1 MHKITAEAKQQSNH
15 PNDKFAKKL
24 TLEATDLNFMT
35 NSYELDEWNI
45 WAFLKHFH
53 KINLKKD
60 ENIMKIAIFAQN
72 HKNM

>member
-35 NSYELDEWNI
+35 NSYELDE
-45 WAFLKHFH
+45 
-53 KINLKKD
+53 
-60 ENIMKIAIFAQN
+60 
-72 HKNM
+72 